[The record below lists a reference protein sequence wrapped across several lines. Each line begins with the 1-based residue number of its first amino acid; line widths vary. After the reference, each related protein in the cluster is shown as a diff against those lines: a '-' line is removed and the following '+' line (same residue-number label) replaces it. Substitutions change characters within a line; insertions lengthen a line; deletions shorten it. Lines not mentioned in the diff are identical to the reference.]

1 MLFWQVFLVSGGYE
15 DEDTTELMIEGSSWL
30 EVSSAKLP
38 TSMYLFKIVSF
49 DNKLFATGDWKKALI
64 IKLTKTLQFQ
74 GGLHSFNNNTYI
86 DYSDVLQFDIDNR
99 RWEAIGKLSS
109 RRHSHAVSVVNAS
122 DINCE
127 NNNNVP

>member
-1 MLFWQVFLVSGGYE
+1 MSGGYE

-86 DYSDVLQFDIDNR
+86 DYYDVLQFDIDNR
-99 RWEAIGKLSS
+99 SWEEIGKLSR
-109 RRHSHAVSVVNAS
+109 RRHNHAVTVVDAS
-122 DINCE
+122 GVNCQ
-127 NNNNVP
+127 PQ